1 MAESIP
7 FRKNT
12 KEERFDAYLAQEH
25 LHFFHKRAV
34 RGEADMVVY
43 VTALPVGTYRLLAA
57 VITDNSIYTTVRCHL
72 GDRQPG
78 AADEKEFLE
87 FLRSLNAHHAFF
99 KYAMNE
105 EGGLYADICLPA
117 RDDHF
122 DPAMVRMTLN
132 LLVYHLGESY
142 KDIVKWLSVPG
153 DAERELNGH

>member
-12 KEERFDAYLAQEH
+12 KEGRFDAYLAQEH

-34 RGEADMVVY
+34 RGEADTVVY

-78 AADEKEFLE
+78 AADEDAACAGLHAGAEAVGTFSPGIVRLERHFCHVIHLLTSAMAVSFL
-87 FLRSLNAHHAFF
+87 HTVT
-99 KYAMNE
+99 
-105 EGGLYADICLPA
+105 D
-117 RDDHF
+117 
-122 DPAMVRMTLN
+122 
-132 LLVYHLGESY
+132 
-142 KDIVKWLSVPG
+142 
-153 DAERELNGH
+153 